1 MKDIQDNLANFLTQ
15 RYAEK
20 QRMKPIW
27 LSHILSESTPLYG
40 GAQGISIRSEKSIQ
54 SGDSCN
60 TSIITSPCHA
70 GSHVDVPYHFIENG
84 NTVDIYSP
92 ETWIFSSPLL
102 FEISSNPEELIGISD
117 LPTVLTEKNEV
128 DMVLLRT
135 GFEQYRGQDK
145 YWKDSPGLSPE
156 IAVYLKG
163 LYPSIRA
170 IAIDFIS
177 ISSLKYREEGR
188 IAHQRFLEN
197 DIIIF
202 EDLSLKGISHPKNI
216 VQVIAL
222 PLRFADGDG
231 SPCTVVGW
239 ERES

>member
-1 MKDIQDNLANFLTQ
+1 MKL
-15 RYAEK
+15 
-20 QRMKPIW
+20 IW
-27 LSHILSESTPLYG
+27 LSHILSERTPLYG

-54 SGDSCN
+54 AGDSCN
-60 TSIITSPCHA
+60 TSIVTFPCHA
-70 GSHVDVPYHFIENG
+70 GSHVDAPYHFVAHG
-84 NTVDIYSP
+84 KTADLFSP
-92 ETWIFSSPLL
+92 EAWIFTSPLL
-102 FEISSNPEELIGISD
+102 VEVSSDSGELIGISSLASD
-117 LPTVLTEKNEV
+117 LTEKNEV
-128 DMVLLRT
+128 DMVLLHT

-145 YWKDSPGLSPE
+145 YWKEGPGLSPE
-156 IAVYLKG
+156 LSIYLKG

-177 ISSLKYREEGR
+177 ISSLKYREDGR
-188 IAHQRFLEN
+188 IAHRRFLEN

-202 EDLSLKGISHPKNI
+202 EDLFLNGISYPKDL

-231 SPCTVVGW
+231 SPCTVVRW